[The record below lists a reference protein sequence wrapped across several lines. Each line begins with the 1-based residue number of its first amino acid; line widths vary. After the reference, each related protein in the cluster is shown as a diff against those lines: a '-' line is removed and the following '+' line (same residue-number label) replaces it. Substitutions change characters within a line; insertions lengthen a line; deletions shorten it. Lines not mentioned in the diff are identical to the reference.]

1 MTIITAIGAWLPGL
15 FGKQLSP
22 RLTKALG
29 TAILI
34 LAAILL
40 LWLGKLAY
48 DASLIAQHEAEQRA
62 EIAEA
67 QAAADRAADA
77 ATARREKEL
86 AEAQQAL
93 EQAADEAVRR
103 DPEGAAQTVG
113 PATQSYY
120 DTLRAQ
126 EARR

>member
-1 MTIITAIGAWLPGL
+1 MTIIMTIGAWLPGL

-29 TAILI
+29 AALLI
-34 LAAILL
+34 LAVALL

-48 DASLIAQHEAEQRA
+48 DASLIAKHEAQQHA
-62 EIAEA
+62 AIAKA
-67 QAAADRAADA
+67 QVAADRAADEA
-77 ATARREKEL
+77 AAEQAKAL
-86 AEAQQAL
+86 AETQKAL
-93 EQAADEAVRR
+93 EQAEIEAVRN

-126 EARR
+126 ENRR